1 MAMDLGKGKETFA
14 GGITGKA
21 AGSVISD
28 CTVNTGDSLNARIQG
43 GGYVGG
49 ITGFQNDT
57 DIFNAH
63 VMGTIGGSGS
73 QAIGGRNRK
82 ICLGQNEGGQ
92 I

>member
-1 MAMDLGKGKETFA
+1 MDLGKGKETFA

-57 DIFNAH
+57 DIFNVH
-63 VMGTIGGSGS
+63 VMGTIGRKRIPGHW
-73 QAIGGRNRK
+73 GRNRK